1 MLVYSKKYTIFTFNL
16 EGNKFK
22 VPREKTMNIAKCVA
36 VRPANN
42 KTFLFGSRSFLL
54 YLGSIDLEQWRICCL
69 DLTP

>member
-36 VRPANN
+36 VRP
-42 KTFLFGSRSFLL
+42 
-54 YLGSIDLEQWRICCL
+54 C
-69 DLTP
+69 